1 MYCTNDAS
9 TAQSLT
15 NSLHLAQILE
25 KELVPACLK
34 LYFSHDDIGA
44 KIQLRNLRSLW
55 RTEIES
61 IEANILDIVD
71 PTAFCVI
78 VEAEARRIAS
88 AVKKDQ
94 YSQDRDWIRLS
105 VSQVVRLCQMAVDF
119 AWKEMSSSSS
129 ETNRL
134 PDDHPIIRVERS
146 TWEVQ
151 AALKMVIANVEDLH
165 VHKVMIRRVQLMVTC
180 TTAMVECLVDA
191 NKTEQV
197 ISTNIG
203 VKVLT
208 SVSRVN
214 ISFAKAEDPDASEA
228 EGKVGTAKVKPNA
241 RLHSKSFKNITM
253 NNTIGLS
260 VGKNLLRNIQAVSF
274 NEGIMKKGLETT
286 TVPFI
291 SRKMSSQTPSNN
303 TVVEE
308 LNKVATCVDIV
319 APESE
324 NTKELF
330 RKVKLHSDSEGFRSP
345 LKQINNQLTT
355 KQSHRNNIVSP

>member
-1 MYCTNDAS
+1 
-9 TAQSLT
+9 
-15 NSLHLAQILE
+15 
-25 KELVPACLK
+25 
-34 LYFSHDDIGA
+34 
-44 KIQLRNLRSLW
+44 
-55 RTEIES
+55 
-61 IEANILDIVD
+61 
-71 PTAFCVI
+71 
-78 VEAEARRIAS
+78 
-88 AVKKDQ
+88 
-94 YSQDRDWIRLS
+94 
-105 VSQVVRLCQMAVDF
+105 
-119 AWKEMSSSSS
+119 
-129 ETNRL
+129 
-134 PDDHPIIRVERS
+134 
-146 TWEVQ
+146 
-151 AALKMVIANVEDLH
+151 MVIANVEDLH

-197 ISTNIG
+197 ISSSIG

-214 ISFAKAEDPDASEA
+214 ISFVKEENPDGNVT
-228 EGKVGTAKVKPNA
+228 EGKVGAAKVKTNA
-241 RLHSKSFKNITM
+241 RLQNKSFKNITM

-274 NEGIMKKGLETT
+274 NESIMKKGLETPNA
-286 TVPFI
+286 VPFI
-291 SRKMSSQTPSNN
+291 SRKMISQTPSNK

-324 NTKELF
+324 NPKELF

>member
-1 MYCTNDAS
+1 
-9 TAQSLT
+9 
-15 NSLHLAQILE
+15 
-25 KELVPACLK
+25 
-34 LYFSHDDIGA
+34 
-44 KIQLRNLRSLW
+44 
-55 RTEIES
+55 
-61 IEANILDIVD
+61 
-71 PTAFCVI
+71 
-78 VEAEARRIAS
+78 
-88 AVKKDQ
+88 
-94 YSQDRDWIRLS
+94 
-105 VSQVVRLCQMAVDF
+105 
-119 AWKEMSSSSS
+119 
-129 ETNRL
+129 
-134 PDDHPIIRVERS
+134 
-146 TWEVQ
+146 
-151 AALKMVIANVEDLH
+151 
-165 VHKVMIRRVQLMVTC
+165 MVTC

-197 ISTNIG
+197 ISSNIG

-214 ISFAKAEDPDASEA
+214 ISFAKTEEIDANET
-228 EGKVGTAKVKPNA
+228 EGKVGAAKVKPNT
-241 RLHSKSFKNITM
+241 RLHSKSFRNITM

-286 TVPFI
+286 TIPFT
-291 SRKMSSQTPSNN
+291 SRKMISQTPANN

-324 NTKELF
+324 NTKEVF

-355 KQSHRNNIVSP
+355 KQCQRNNIAGP